1 MREILSVLWSFSS
14 VRERIIAR
22 EASQVRQA
30 LSLQSLSK
38 DAVLL
43 GLIKTN
49 PLERLVTPLV
59 ERLGANITGQAKA
72 LLLGTYLH

>member
-14 VRERIIAR
+14 VRERIIVR
-22 EASQVRQA
+22 EASLVRQA
-30 LSLQSLSK
+30 PSLQSLSR